1 MKSCVIF
8 TGGKPEPFIPEGLD
22 IKGAFVI
29 AADKG
34 YKNCKKL
41 NIVPNLTIGDY
52 DSLGYIP
59 KECEHLQFPKEKDD
73 TDLMLAA
80 REAIKR
86 GFTDIT
92 ILGAMGGRLDHMY
105 SNIQTLAFIRSEG
118 AWGRI
123 LSVYEEIIL
132 LTPGEYSFKYCEGYS
147 LSLFSY
153 SDIVEGLTIRGAKY
167 PTSDIQLSN
176 LFPLGASNEIIS
188 DTAEVSFEKGL
199 LLVIRSK
206 L

>member
-1 MKSCVIF
+1 MERCIIF
-8 TGGKPEPFIPEGLD
+8 TGGRPEPFIPGGLNVKD
-22 IKGAFVI
+22 SFVI

-34 YKNCKKL
+34 YKYCKKL
-41 NIVPNLTIGDY
+41 GIDPDLTIGDY
-52 DSLGYIP
+52 DSLGFVP
-59 KECEHLQFPKEKDD
+59 DECEHIKYPKEKDD

-80 REAIKR
+80 REAINR

-92 ILGAMGGRLDHMY
+92 ILCALGGRMDHVFA
-105 SNIQTLAFIRSEG
+105 NIQTLAFIRSEG

-123 LSVYEEIIL
+123 LGAYEELIL
-132 LTPGEYSFKYCEGYS
+132 LTPGNYSFKKRDGYS
-147 LSLFSY
+147 LSLFAY
-153 SDIVEGLTIRGAKY
+153 SDIVEGLTIRGVKY
-167 PTSDIQLSN
+167 PTTEIQLSN

-188 DTAEVSFEKGL
+188 DTAEISFDKGL